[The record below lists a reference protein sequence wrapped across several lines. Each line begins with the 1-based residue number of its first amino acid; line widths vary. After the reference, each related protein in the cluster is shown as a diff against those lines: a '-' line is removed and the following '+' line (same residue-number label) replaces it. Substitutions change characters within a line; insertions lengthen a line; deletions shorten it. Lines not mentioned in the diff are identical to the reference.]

1 MQYNKY
7 LKSGDAMERVKF
19 YSNND
24 MTTAYN
30 FNKAVDISK
39 TITNI
44 FNVLLYIF

>member
-30 FNKAVDISK
+30 FNKAVDI
-39 TITNI
+39 
-44 FNVLLYIF
+44 